1 MSNWIILAICVA
13 VAAVAWF
20 VCARRMSV
28 GIKIEGECEVIMAQ
42 TANALQFVVVRNLV
56 EIRVSG
62 TTAPLKSEDCQ
73 VEHRGPI
80 VSVPIQAWMPV
91 PTQFAFQVT
100 GRGTAEIIVSSPLAP
115 GAEPLLFVIDVDDPG
130 IAIDGNVMIMDAPV
144 VEEETDEEPAP
155 DEEPVDEQFEGFD
168 PDGIDPAPPFNPVR
182 GPSI

>member
-130 IAIDGNVMIMDAPV
+130 LAIDGNVMIMDAPV
-144 VEEETDEEPAP
+144 VEEGTDEEP
-155 DEEPVDEQFEGFD
+155 VEQIEDDLD
-168 PDGIDPAPPFNPVR
+168 PNINDPAPPSNPLR